1 MGILAQLGDMF
12 LSDFDCCV
20 IGVLA
25 VCLPV
30 ALLLVLM
37 NRSKVKT
44 PESDSSK
51 CRKCGYDLTATP
63 DRCPECGTF
72 VRRFRKWTDHQD

>member
-1 MGILAQLGDMF
+1 MGTLGQLGDLF
-12 LSDFDCCV
+12 SDFDCCV
-20 IGVLA
+20 IGVIA
-25 VCLPV
+25 VCPPV

-37 NRSKVKT
+37 NRTKVKA
-44 PESDSSK
+44 PEGDSSK
-51 CRKCGYDLTATP
+51 CRKCGYDLSATP